1 MCFIHR
7 LALRVENQ
15 QTVLTKYCL
24 VLGKIVREDCIFC
37 SVSIVLCLV
46 FNISCSKSCYILVWF
61 ILFMYLKLFFLK
73 FVLFLSFNPCT
84 ICTFKKI
91 FFFQTWYYFLYLAG
105 SLPSF
110 SSFSFFL
117 FYAPPL
123 HSLEAITPKDMIPEE
138 RGPKGLL
145 RLPLG

>member
-61 ILFMYLKLFFLK
+61 ILLMYFKLFFLK
-73 FVLFLSFNPCT
+73 FELFLSFNPCT
-84 ICTFKKI
+84 ICTFKKYFLFKLDII
-91 FFFQTWYYFLYLAG
+91 FFTWLGPFLPFLEPLYL
-105 SLPSF
+105 PS
-110 SSFSFFL
+110 SVWKL
-117 FYAPPL
+117 
-123 HSLEAITPKDMIPEE
+123 
-138 RGPKGLL
+138 
-145 RLPLG
+145 